1 MHARGHRPDLEE
13 TTVEALPDLGSLKD
27 DALKQLID
35 RFIKEENEVSYRRRI
50 LHGYIDILKSEL
62 LARKKEAYTGVG
74 GALDNIDIE
83 QLSRILSGKGL
94 PEDGNDS

>member
-1 MHARGHRPDLEE
+1 M
-13 TTVEALPDLGSLKD
+13 EALPDLGSLAD
-27 DALKQLID
+27 DELKELID
-35 RFIKEENEVSYRRRI
+35 SYVKEENEVSYRRRI

-62 LARKKEAYTGVG
+62 LARKKAAYTGEG

-94 PEDGNDS
+94 PDDGGSTTS

>member
-1 MHARGHRPDLEE
+1 M
-13 TTVEALPDLGSLKD
+13 EALPDLGSLNDEK
-27 DALKQLID
+27 LKELID
-35 RFIKEENEVSYRRRI
+35 AYVKEENEVSYRRRI

-62 LARKKEAYTGVG
+62 LARKKEAYTGEG

-94 PEDGNDS
+94 PEDGAKG

>member
-1 MHARGHRPDLEE
+1 M
-13 TTVEALPDLGSLKD
+13 EALPDLGSLG
-27 DALKQLID
+27 DAELKSLID
-35 RFIKEENEVSYRRRI
+35 QYVKEENEVSYRRRI

-62 LARKKEAYTGVG
+62 LARKKEAYTGEG

-94 PEDGNDS
+94 PEDGPKA

>member
-1 MHARGHRPDLEE
+1 M
-13 TTVEALPDLGSLKD
+13 EALPDLGSLG
-27 DALKQLID
+27 DAELKSLID
-35 RFIKEENEVSYRRRI
+35 QYVKEENEVSYRRRI

-62 LARKKEAYTGVG
+62 LARKKESYTGEG

-94 PEDGNDS
+94 PEDGPKA